1 MSIGQALRGA
11 ADMLRSHCV
20 EVPEL
25 TARILLAHSL
35 ERDQSWLAAH
45 SDEPIAVDRSQ
56 AYAEMIRSR
65 CEGVPTQYICGYQEF
80 FELAIHVT
88 PDVLIPRPETEHLVE
103 AAIAR
108 VRPGNR
114 MADIGTGSG
123 AIAIAVARNSPG
135 AVIAASDLSSRAL
148 RVATGNATRLEC
160 SVQFCQGDLA
170 APFRQGSFDIVVSNP
185 PYVPR
190 KDMGGLQRELRHEPS
205 MALFGG
211 EDGLRIVGR
220 LVHEVPR
227 ILKPGGWFLAE
238 IGFNSRPAIEI
249 MLGRPEWEQPE
260 FLKDLAG
267 IDRVVA
273 VRRSTSSFHGAA

>member
-1 MSIGQALRGA
+1 MNLGEALREAAGA
-11 ADMLRSHCV
+11 LRSHRV
-20 EVPEL
+20 DVPEL
-25 TARILLAHSL
+25 TARVLLAHAL

-45 SDEPIAVDRSQ
+45 SDKPISEDRRQ
-56 AYAEMIRSR
+56 AYTEMIQTR
-65 CEGVPTQYICGYQEF
+65 CGGIPTQYIRGFQEF

-108 VRPGNR
+108 VRPGDR
-114 MADIGTGSG
+114 AVDIGTGSG
-123 AIAIAVARNSPG
+123 AIAIAVAKNSPG
-135 AVIAASDLSSRAL
+135 AIISASDLSSRAL
-148 RVATGNATRLEC
+148 RVAAGNATRLES
-160 SVQFCQGDLA
+160 SVRFCQGDLA
-170 APFRQGSFDIVVSNP
+170 APFRRGSFDVVVSNP

-220 LVHEVPR
+220 LVHQVPR
-227 ILKPGGWFLAE
+227 IIKPGGWFLAE
-238 IGFNSRPAIEI
+238 IGFNSRPAIEV
-249 MLGRPEWEQPE
+249 MLERPEWEQPE

-273 VRRSTSSFHGAA
+273 VKRSTSSIRGSR

>member
-1 MSIGQALRGA
+1 MNLGEALREAAGA
-11 ADMLRSHCV
+11 LRSHRV
-20 EVPEL
+20 DVPEL
-25 TARILLAHSL
+25 TARVLLAHAL

-45 SDEPIAVDRSQ
+45 SDKPITEDRRQ
-56 AYAEMIRSR
+56 AYTEMIRTR
-65 CEGVPTQYICGYQEF
+65 CGGIPTQYIRGFQEF

-108 VRPGNR
+108 VRPGDR
-114 MADIGTGSG
+114 AVDIGTGSG
-123 AIAIAVARNSPG
+123 AIAIAVAKNSPG
-135 AVIAASDLSSRAL
+135 AIISASDLSSRAL
-148 RVATGNATRLEC
+148 RVAAGNATRLES
-160 SVQFCQGDLA
+160 SVRFCQGDLA
-170 APFRQGSFDIVVSNP
+170 APFRRGSFDVVVSNP

-227 ILKPGGWFLAE
+227 ILRPGGWFLVE
-238 IGFNSRPAIEI
+238 IGFNSRPAVEV

-273 VRRSTSSFHGAA
+273 VRRSTNSVHGTA

>member
-1 MSIGQALRGA
+1 MNLEETLREA
-11 ADMLRSHCV
+11 AATLRSHRV

-25 TARILLAHSL
+25 TARVLLAHAL

-45 SDEPIAVDRSQ
+45 SDEPITEDRRQ
-56 AYAEMIRSR
+56 GYAEMIRTR
-65 CEGVPTQYICGYQEF
+65 CEGLPTQYICGYQEF

-108 VRPGNR
+108 VRPGDR
-114 MADIGTGSG
+114 VADIGTGSG
-123 AIAIAVARNSPG
+123 AIAIAVARSSPG
-135 AVIAASDLSSRAL
+135 SVISASDLSCRAL
-148 RVATGNATRLEC
+148 RVAAANATRLES

-170 APFRQGSFDIVVSNP
+170 GPFRQGSFDVVVSNP

-205 MALFGG
+205 IALFGG

-220 LVHEVPR
+220 LVHDAPR

-238 IGFNSRPAIEI
+238 IGFNSRPAIEA
-249 MLGRPEWEQPE
+249 MLRRPEWAQPE

-273 VRRSTSSFHGAA
+273 VRRSSSSLHRDA